1 MFAVHSGAA
10 RGVGTPPHP
19 EIGFTRKFLDA
30 PLS

>member
-1 MFAVHSGAA
+1 MFAVHNGAA
-10 RGVGTPPHP
+10 RGWVCPPHP